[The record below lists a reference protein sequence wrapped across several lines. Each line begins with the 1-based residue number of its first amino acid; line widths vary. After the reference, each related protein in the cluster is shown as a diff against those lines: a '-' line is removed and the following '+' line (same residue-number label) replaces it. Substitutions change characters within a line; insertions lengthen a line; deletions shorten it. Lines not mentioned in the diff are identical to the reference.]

1 MQPDEARDRTENEID
16 AMIDPKFWLEECQ
29 YILSV
34 KVHRNNG
41 EWTTDCAD
49 RFPGPTRDAMRQ
61 NDVQRK
67 VYNRSQAKLKDDSL
81 DGTMKEAMAK
91 ESILRSKAKRA
102 KDKIK
107 IVKTKLKM
115 LEKMKEEYVE
125 HNGEEKYAQKRAQ
138 LMNTLM
144 DVGDED
150 DVSCNVETEQDDD
163 DDVNMS
169 ELGN

>member
-1 MQPDEARDRTENEID
+1 M
-16 AMIDPKFWLEECQ
+16 FWLEECQ

-49 RFPGPTRDAMRQ
+49 RLPGPTRDAMRQ
-61 NDVQRK
+61 NETRRK
-67 VYNRSQAKLKDDSL
+67 VNNRSEAKFRDSCL
-81 DGTMKEAMAK
+81 DGSVKEAMAK
-91 ESILRSKAKRA
+91 ESILCSKAKRA
-102 KDKIK
+102 KDKVK

-144 DVGDED
+144 DVGDEE
-150 DVSCNVETEQDDD
+150 DVSPSVATEQDADD
-163 DDVNMS
+163 
-169 ELGN
+169 EAI

>member
-1 MQPDEARDRTENEID
+1 MQPDEARDHTDDEID
-16 AMIDPKFWLEECQ
+16 AMIDPMFWLEECQ

-102 KDKIK
+102 KDKLK
-107 IVKTKLKM
+107 IVKTKLTM
-115 LEKMKEEYVE
+115 LDKMKEEYVE
-125 HNGEEKYAQKRAQ
+125 HNGEEKYRRVRAQ
-138 LMNTLM
+138 LLDDLM
-144 DVGDED
+144 DVGGED
-150 DVSCNVETEQDDD
+150 VARCHRHAHAQHRLGEQL
-163 DDVNMS
+163 V
-169 ELGN
+169 G